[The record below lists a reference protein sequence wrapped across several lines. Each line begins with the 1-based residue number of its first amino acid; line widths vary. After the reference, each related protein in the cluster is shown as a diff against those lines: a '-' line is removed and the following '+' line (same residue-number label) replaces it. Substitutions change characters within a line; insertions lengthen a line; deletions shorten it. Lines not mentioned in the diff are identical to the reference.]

1 MPRQPWES
9 EGVDEDMA
17 AALGR
22 AIASRRGE
30 LGLKRNDLRDRSGLS
45 YPYIAELENGT
56 KRASSKALAAIAAAL
71 ELSVSELL
79 ARAESI
85 SAYGTA
91 SPAPDAMTTLA
102 RAVPPPAASP
112 VVAAAAVAP
121 IRRARSWFASDA
133 APPAPAAEKAE
144 ELPLTEERVREI
156 VREELRAAGVLPK
169 GRTRRTGR

>member
-9 EGVDEDMA
+9 EGVDDDMA

-22 AIASRRGE
+22 AIASRRSE

-91 SPAPDAMTTLA
+91 SPAPIAASTTLA
-102 RAVPPPAASP
+102 RSVPPPAASP
-112 VVAAAAVAP
+112 IVAAAAGAP

-133 APPAPAAEKAE
+133 APSAPAAEKAE

-169 GRTRRTGR
+169 GRTRRR